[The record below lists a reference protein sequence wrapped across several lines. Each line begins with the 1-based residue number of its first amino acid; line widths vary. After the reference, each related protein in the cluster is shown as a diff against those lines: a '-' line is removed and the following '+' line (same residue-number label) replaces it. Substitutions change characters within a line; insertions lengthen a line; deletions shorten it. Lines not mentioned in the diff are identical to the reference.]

1 MMTGIKRLAAVFAA
15 FSALVSCV
23 SEAED
28 PDTVSNAREWAF
40 IASLDGNDSRTLV
53 KEDNKI
59 WWSPSDSIRI
69 FYGSQASGKFR
80 SSNDNAVAVT
90 KFTGTFDSAI
100 GGIETGQ
107 NPLSFWGVY
116 PYSEESVCDDAS
128 VTLRFP
134 TEQEAVEGSF
144 APGAFPTVAKSDN
157 LSLSFWI
164 VGGGVR
170 FTVERT
176 GIRRAVFRSADGS
189 PVSGVARVSFD
200 DYGLPVVTDVSAPV
214 DSVVVLAP
222 KSGFVPGK
230 AYFATMLPVTHK
242 NGLRISVK
250 TATTRGNGVL
260 AKEISVRRAVF
271 GRLDKIDSGLE
282 YISDMPVPEMVDL
295 GLSVKWASFNL
306 GAEAPEEYGE
316 YFAWG
321 ETEPKADYSWS
332 TYKWC
337 YNGSLSKLT
346 KYCTNANYGYNGFV
360 DNKTV
365 LDPEDDAATANL
377 GGKWRMPTEAEQHEL
392 LNNCTWEWTTL
403 NGVNGR
409 KVTSK
414 KEAYT
419 EKWIFLP
426 AAGERDGSS
435 LYNAGSSG
443 YYWSSFLNSDKP
455 YLCTYSLWFRSVNM
469 GWSNSDRYFGRSVR
483 PVYGDVVHV
492 NGISLDKTEATLP
505 AGATLQLTATLTP
518 ENAPDNRISWSSSDK
533 SVATVS
539 SDGLVTAI
547 ALGASEITAT
557 TNDGGF
563 KAVCSVVVAYQVSV
577 PEMVDLGLSVKW
589 ASFNLGATK
598 AEESGDY
605 FAWGE
610 TEPKANYSWS
620 TYKWCY
626 NGSSS
631 KLTKYCTDASY
642 GYNGFVDDKGVLDPE
657 DDAAT
662 ANLGGKWRMPTYN
675 EWRELINNCSWTSA
689 TLGDVKGVKIM
700 QASTGNWIFLPFTGY
715 CSGKSAYSNYSF
727 YLASSKYLLNQTNAR
742 GLYMD
747 SSLSEGMSYYS
758 RIIGYSIRPVY
769 GDFIHVTN
777 ISLDKSKLS
786 LTIGGSGK
794 LTAFAVPE
802 NASEPAVIWKSS
814 DESIATVNEGVVTG
828 VAAGTA
834 TITVKSAD
842 GGCFA
847 TCTVSVSNRV
857 YVPEA
862 VDLGLPS
869 GLKWASFNLMASAPE
884 EVGAYYAWGETEPKV
899 NYSWSTYKWCK
910 GSNKTMTKYCT
921 ESAYGNNGYTDD
933 KGFLYADDDAASVL
947 LGGDWRM
954 PTSAEWQELW
964 NNCNRTST
972 TVNGVTGYKLS
983 GKKDGYTDKSIFL
996 PAAGYKTGTSI
1007 SEASYMFY
1015 WSKSLYSLEPYYAL
1029 GLRYTS
1035 YSSSGSRSSGFLVR
1049 AVKGDW
1055 IPVTGIS
1062 LDKSSATLTTGGT
1075 VKLSAA
1081 LTPSTASET
1090 GVIWRSSNESI
1101 ATASDGAVTGVAP
1114 GTATITAKSADGGYT
1129 ATCNVSV
1136 NSRVYVPEAVDLGL
1150 PSGLKWASFNLM
1162 ASAPEE
1168 FGAYYAWGE
1177 TEPKSG
1183 SYSWS
1188 TYKWCYNGSEI
1199 KLTKYCYDSAYGNNG
1214 YADNKGVLEA
1224 EDDAA
1229 AVALG
1234 GKWRIPTYSDYL
1246 ELAANCSST
1255 SVTINGVSGTKYT
1268 SKVQGY
1274 TDKWIFLPSAGYK
1287 ESAIWSSGFH
1297 YQTSILSLSHDSR
1310 YCNLT
1315 SGGGYYRSYGRS
1327 IRPVYGDFIP
1337 VSSISFVKNSVVLSP
1352 GSSAQIPVSVSPSNA
1367 SEKSVIWQSS
1377 DKSVVTVS
1385 NGIVTAVSI
1394 GTGTV
1399 TARSIDGGFTATCQI
1414 QVVNT
1419 IPVPEAVDLGLSVKW
1434 ASFNLGASCPEQYGN
1449 YYAWGETAPKAKYN
1463 WSTYKWCK
1471 GSATSM
1477 TKYCNNSSYGYNGFT
1492 DGKTVLDP
1500 EDDAAA
1506 VALGGSWRMP
1516 TKAEQDELRNDCT
1529 WTWTTIN
1536 GVYGRKVTSKKA
1548 GYTDKWIF
1556 LPAAGYPGGTSLRSA
1571 GSGGYYWS
1579 SSLNSG
1585 DPSYASYVH
1594 FSSDHVGWFSSCRD
1608 DAQSVRPVSE

>member
-157 LSLSFWI
+157 LGLSFWI

-242 NGLRISVK
+242 SGMRISVK
-250 TATTRGNGVL
+250 TAITRGNGLL
-260 AKEISVRRAVF
+260 AKDISVRRAVF
-271 GRLDKIDSGLE
+271 GRLDKIDSALE
-282 YISDMPVPEMVDL
+282 YVSDMPVPEMIDL

-306 GAEAPEEYGE
+306 GAESPEEYGE

-321 ETEPKADYSWS
+321 ETEPKAD
-332 TYKWC
+332 
-337 YNGSLSKLT
+337 
-346 KYCTNANYGYNGFV
+346 
-360 DNKTV
+360 
-365 LDPEDDAATANL
+365 
-377 GGKWRMPTEAEQHEL
+377 
-392 LNNCTWEWTTL
+392 
-403 NGVNGR
+403 
-409 KVTSK
+409 
-414 KEAYT
+414 
-419 EKWIFLP
+419 
-426 AAGERDGSS
+426 
-435 LYNAGSSG
+435 
-443 YYWSSFLNSDKP
+443 
-455 YLCTYSLWFRSVNM
+455 
-469 GWSNSDRYFGRSVR
+469 
-483 PVYGDVVHV
+483 
-492 NGISLDKTEATLP
+492 
-505 AGATLQLTATLTP
+505 
-518 ENAPDNRISWSSSDK
+518 
-533 SVATVS
+533 
-539 SDGLVTAI
+539 
-547 ALGASEITAT
+547 
-557 TNDGGF
+557 
-563 KAVCSVVVAYQVSV
+563 
-577 PEMVDLGLSVKW
+577 
-589 ASFNLGATK
+589 
-598 AEESGDY
+598 
-605 FAWGE
+605 
-610 TEPKANYSWS
+610 YSWS

-689 TLGDVKGVKIM
+689 TLGDVKGVKVM
-700 QASTGNWIFLPFTGY
+700 QVSTGNWIFLPFAGY

-727 YLASSKYLLNQTNAR
+727 YLASLKYLLNQTNAR
-742 GLYMD
+742 GLYMR
-747 SSLSEGMSYYS
+747 SSLGASTSWYG
-758 RIIGYSIRPVY
+758 ITPGYSIRPVY

-777 ISLDKSKLS
+777 VSLDKNKLT
-786 LTIGGSGK
+786 LAVGGSGK
-794 LTAFAVPE
+794 LTASVVPG
-802 NASEPAVIWKSS
+802 NASESAVIWKSS

-964 NNCNRTST
+964 NNCNRTSA

-983 GKKDGYTDKSIFL
+983 GKKDGYTNKSIFL

-1007 SEASYMFY
+1007 SEASSMFY

-1081 LTPSTASET
+1081 LAPSTASET
-1090 GVIWRSSNESI
+1090 GVIWRSSNESV
-1101 ATASDGAVTGVAP
+1101 ATVSDGAVTGVAP

-1177 TEPKSG
+1177 TEPKVN
-1183 SYSWS
+1183 YSWS
-1188 TYKWCYNGSEI
+1188 TYKWCRGSEKTI
-1199 KLTKYCYDSAYGNNG
+1199 TKYCYDSAYGNNG
-1214 YADNKGVLEA
+1214 YTDNKGVLDA

-1246 ELAANCSST
+1246 ELAANCSSST
-1255 SVTINGVSGTKYT
+1255 VTINGVSGTKYT

-1287 ESAIWSSGFH
+1287 ESAKSYSGFYYH
-1297 YQTSILSLSHDSR
+1297 TSTL
-1310 YCNLT
+1310 
-1315 SGGGYYRSYGRS
+1315 
-1327 IRPVYGDFIP
+1327 
-1337 VSSISFVKNSVVLSP
+1337 
-1352 GSSAQIPVSVSPSNA
+1352 
-1367 SEKSVIWQSS
+1367 
-1377 DKSVVTVS
+1377 VT
-1385 NGIVTAVSI
+1385 NGT
-1394 GTGTV
+1394 
-1399 TARSIDGGFTATCQI
+1399 
-1414 QVVNT
+1414 
-1419 IPVPEAVDLGLSVKW
+1419 
-1434 ASFNLGASCPEQYGN
+1434 
-1449 YYAWGETAPKAKYN
+1449 
-1463 WSTYKWCK
+1463 
-1471 GSATSM
+1471 
-1477 TKYCNNSSYGYNGFT
+1477 
-1492 DGKTVLDP
+1492 
-1500 EDDAAA
+1500 
-1506 VALGGSWRMP
+1506 
-1516 TKAEQDELRNDCT
+1516 
-1529 WTWTTIN
+1529 
-1536 GVYGRKVTSKKA
+1536 
-1548 GYTDKWIF
+1548 
-1556 LPAAGYPGGTSLRSA
+1556 PA
-1571 GSGGYYWS
+1571 
-1579 SSLNSG
+1579 
-1585 DPSYASYVH
+1585 
-1594 FSSDHVGWFSSCRD
+1594 F
-1608 DAQSVRPVSE
+1608 